1 MNNNIKYINIMR
13 KVYLLFATAAML
25 AASCAN
31 DEFSG
36 DNSSLPTGDGSIAF
50 NMNMPAISRGGDAE
64 TDHGKLNDAFF
75 VWGEKNETAS
85 PTTATTA
92 VNLVFKNYKVTWG
105 ENTKNTT
112 LSNTKD
118 WEYVGVTPVTSNL
131 TPQAPSSQTIKY
143 WDMNAESYTFTAVS
157 AKSDEVSSGTVS
169 IAKTE
174 TGNNVYKKGYAITLK
189 KGASTGDIYFADR
202 VNIAKTSGTTTTNEE
217 GKFGGY
223 VKFTF
228 RNFQTKIRFGFYET
242 VPGYKVQVKNVTYN
256 STASTTNFGVNS
268 KFYSVPTDDNSITYN
283 VVYEDGS
290 NGTTANKATV
300 EVGTGATAADY
311 KAFGGAI
318 FKNGE
323 DTVDLGTTS
332 SNPTYDLTNGAYTS
346 ILPNPANDAD
356 MTFKIS
362 YTLISEDTGEKIE
375 VTDNEVVV
383 PVEYCKWKPN
393 YAYTYLFKISDQS
406 AGLYPITFDAMVV
419 ADETG
424 KQETITELGVDSVDS
439 KNTSITTF
447 AYDATNKK
455 IVESNKDEY
464 PAGSEIYATVME
476 GSSNITLN
484 ATSGSEN
491 IKLYTVTT
499 TDAAKYP
506 VTERS
511 VAKALDTATYP
522 VAEGATKT
530 ITVTEATGA
539 TVVESVPAEDG
550 VGTHAISALK
560 WTDANTTTTG
570 AYYYAIQYK
579 NTANE
584 YCYKVVKV
592 VK

>member
-1 MNNNIKYINIMR
+1 
-13 KVYLLFATAAML
+13 ML

-50 NMNMPAISRGGDAE
+50 NMNTPAITRGGTAT

-75 VWGEKNETAS
+75 VWGEKNEAES
-85 PTTATTA
+85 PTTKTDAKD
-92 VNLVFKNYKVTWG
+92 LVFKNYKVTWG
-105 ENTKNTT
+105 ENTANTT
-112 LSNTKD
+112 LSNTKG
-118 WEYVGVTPVTSNL
+118 WEYVGVSPVTSGL
-131 TPQAPSSQTIKY
+131 TPNIGTDNSQTIKY
-143 WDMNAESYTFTAVS
+143 WDMGATSYTFTAVS
-157 AKSDEVSSGTVS
+157 AKETDITSGNVS

-174 TGNNVYKKGYAITLK
+174 TGSDVYKKGYAITLK
-189 KGASTGDIYFADR
+189 NGASTGDIYFADR
-202 VNIAKTSGTTTTNEE
+202 VNIVKETAGTTTPNDE

-242 VPGYKVQVKNVTYN
+242 VPGYKVQVKNVTYGDSN
-256 STASTTNFGVNS
+256 ASASTTNFGVNT
-268 KFYSVPTDDNSITYN
+268 KFYSVPTEANSSITYN
-283 VVYEDGS
+283 VVYEDGN

-300 EVGTGATAADY
+300 EVGKGATAANSM
-311 KAFGGAI
+311 AFGGAI
-318 FKNGE
+318 FKDSVSNA
-323 DTVDLGTTS
+323 VDLGTAS
-332 SNPTYDLTNGAYTS
+332 SSPTYNLANGAYSS
-346 ILPNPANDAD
+346 ILPNPSNNTD

-375 VTDNEVVV
+375 VADNEVVV

-419 ADETG
+419 EDETG
-424 KQETITELGVDSVDS
+424 KQETITELGVDS
-439 KNTSITTF
+439 KKTSITTF

-455 IVESNKDEY
+455 IVESKKNEY

-484 ATSGSEN
+484 ENNSEN

-499 TDAAKYP
+499 TDAANYP

-511 VAKALDTATYP
+511 VAKALDTTNYP
-522 VAEGATKT
+522 VAQGATKT

-539 TVVESVPAEDG
+539 TVVSSVPAEDG
-550 VGTHAISALK
+550 VGTHTISALK
-560 WTDANTTTTG
+560 WTDANTTTAGT
-570 AYYYAIQYK
+570 YYYAIQYK

-592 VK
+592 VKE

>member
-1 MNNNIKYINIMR
+1 
-13 KVYLLFATAAML
+13 ML

-50 NMNMPAISRGGDAE
+50 YMNTPAITRGGDAT

-75 VWGEKNETAS
+75 VWGEKNEAVE
-85 PTTATTA
+85 PTTATKA
-92 VNLVFKNYKVTWG
+92 EDLVFKNYKVTWG
-105 ENTKNTT
+105 DKTANTT
-112 LSNTKD
+112 LSNTKN

-157 AKSDEVSSGTVS
+157 AKSDEISNGTVS

-174 TGNNVYKKGYAITLK
+174 TGSDVYKKGYAITLK
-189 KGASTGDIYFADR
+189 NGASTGDIYFADR
-202 VNIAKTSGTTTTNEE
+202 VNIVKGTAGTPTTNEE

-256 STASTTNFGVNS
+256 STTSTTNFGVNS
-268 KFYSVPTDDNSITYN
+268 KFYSVPTADGSTITYN
-283 VVYEDGS
+283 VVYENGN

-300 EVGTGATAADY
+300 EVDSGATAATSM
-311 KAFGGAI
+311 AFGGAI
-318 FKNGE
+318 FNTTEGA
-323 DTVDLGTTS
+323 TTGVDLGTAS
-332 SNPTYDLTNGAYTS
+332 SNPTYDLANGKYTS
-346 ILPNPANDAD
+346 ILPNPGNDTD

-406 AGLYPITFDAMVV
+406 AGLYPITFDACVV
-419 ADETG
+419 EDETG
-424 KQETITELGVDSVDS
+424 KQETITELGVDS

-476 GSSNITLN
+476 GRSNITLN
-484 ATSGSEN
+484 ASGGSEN

-511 VAKALDTATYP
+511 VAKALDTTTYP
-522 VAEGATKT
+522 VAEGATKN
-530 ITVTEATGA
+530 ITVSDATGA
-539 TVVESVPAEDG
+539 TVETSVPAEDG
-550 VGTHAISALK
+550 VSTHAISALK
-560 WTDANTTTTG
+560 WTDNHASSDSG

>member
-1 MNNNIKYINIMR
+1 
-13 KVYLLFATAAML
+13 ML

-31 DEFSG
+31 DDFSG
-36 DNSSLPTGDGSIAF
+36 DNNAALPTGDGSIAF

-75 VWGEKNETAS
+75 VWGEKNEAAS
-85 PTTATTA
+85 PTTKTSAE
-92 VNLVFKNYKVTWG
+92 NLVFKNYKVTWG
-105 ENTKNTT
+105 DKTANTT

-118 WEYVGVTPVTSNL
+118 WEYVGVSPVTSNL

-143 WDMNAESYTFTAVS
+143 WDMGATSYTFTAVS
-157 AKSDEVSSGTVS
+157 AKESDITSGTVS

-174 TGNNVYKKGYAITLK
+174 TGSDVYKKGYAITLK

-202 VNIAKTSGTTTTNEE
+202 VNLVKETAGTTTTNEE

-242 VPGYKVQVKNVTYN
+242 VPGYKVQVKNVTYGS

-268 KFYSVPTDDNSITYN
+268 KFYSVPTADGSTITYN
-283 VVYEDGS
+283 VVYENGN

-300 EVGTGATAADY
+300 EVGSDATAATY
-311 KAFGGAI
+311 MAFGGALMSTS
-318 FKNGE
+318 G
-323 DTVDLGTTS
+323 VDLGTTS
-332 SNPTYDLTNGAYTS
+332 SKPTYDETGGGYTS
-346 ILPNPANDAD
+346 ILPNPDNDTD

-362 YTLISEDTGEKIE
+362 YTLISEDTGEEIE

-406 AGLYPITFDAMVV
+406 AGLYPITFDAVVV

-424 KQETITELGVDSVDS
+424 KQETITELGVDS

-447 AYDATNKK
+447 AYDTTNNK
-455 IVESNKDEY
+455 IVESNKNEY

-511 VAKALDTATYP
+511 VAKALDTNTYP
-522 VAEGATKT
+522 VAKGANKN
-530 ITVTEATGA
+530 ITVSDATGA
-539 TVVESVPAEDG
+539 TVVSKVPAEDG

-560 WTDANTTTTG
+560 WTDANTTTGT
-570 AYYYAIQYK
+570 YYYAIQYK

-592 VK
+592 VKE